1 MEILLNDKEV
11 KEVLHNA
18 LCNGLGW
25 ISGYGLSVKISKED
39 YAKAKNSLKD
49 EDFNVDSM
57 VGSINIGICME
68 DVLMKHLEDGNE
80 LEFYDSEQEEE
91 VGFTF
96 EQAKENLKDENVTKH
111 IMDMLN
117 ENDDAITADCI
128 LQTALYGE
136 IVFG

>member
-1 MEILLNDKEV
+1 MEILLNENEL

-25 ISGYGLSVKISKED
+25 ISGYGLSVNISKED
-39 YAKAKNSLKD
+39 YAKAKDSLKE
-49 EDFNVDSM
+49 EDFNV
-57 VGSINIGICME
+57 GSVNIGICIE
-68 DVLMKHLEDGNE
+68 DVFMKHLEDGNE
-80 LEFYDSEQEEE
+80 LKFYDSEQEEH
-91 VGFTF
+91 VGFTL
-96 EQAKENLKDENVTKH
+96 EQARKNLKSEDVTKH

-136 IVFG
+136 VIFG

>member
-1 MEILLNDKEV
+1 MEILLNEKEL

-39 YAKAKNSLKD
+39 YASAKDSLKE
-49 EDFNVDSM
+49 EDFNV
-57 VGSINIGICME
+57 GSVNIGICIE
-68 DVLMKHLEDGNE
+68 DVLMKHLENGNA
-80 LEFYDSEQEEE
+80 LGFYDSEQEEH
-91 VGFTF
+91 VSFTLD
-96 EQAKENLKDENVTKH
+96 QARENLKSEDVTRH

-136 IVFG
+136 VIFG

>member
-1 MEILLNDKEV
+1 MEILLNEKEL

-25 ISGYGLSVKISKED
+25 IRGYGLSVNISKED
-39 YAKAKNSLKD
+39 YASAKNSLKEANPD
-49 EDFNVDSM
+49 KD
-57 VGSINIGICME
+57 ICIE
-68 DVLMKHLEDGNE
+68 DVLMEHLENGKA
-80 LEFYDSEQEEE
+80 LGFYDSEQEEH
-91 VGFTF
+91 VSFTLD
-96 EQAKENLKDENVTKH
+96 QARENLKDEYVTEH

-136 IVFG
+136 VIFG

>member
-11 KEVLHNA
+11 KKVLHNA

-49 EDFNVDSM
+49 EDFNV
-57 VGSINIGICME
+57 GSINIGICVE
-68 DVLMKHLEDGNE
+68 DVYMKHLEDGNE

-96 EQAKENLKDENVTKH
+96 EQAKENLKDENVTMH

-117 ENDDAITADCI
+117 ERDDAITADCI

>member
-1 MEILLNDKEV
+1 MEILLNEKEL
-11 KEVLHNA
+11 KEVLHSA

-39 YAKAKNSLKD
+39 YASAKDSLKD
-49 EDFNVDSM
+49 EDFN

-68 DVLMKHLEDGNE
+68 DVLMKHLENGNA
-80 LEFYDSEQEEE
+80 LEFYDSEQEEY
-91 VGFTF
+91 VGFTL
-96 EQAKENLKDENVTKH
+96 EQAKRNLKDEYVTKH

-128 LQTALYGE
+128 LQTALFGE
-136 IVFG
+136 VIFG

>member
-1 MEILLNDKEV
+1 MEVLLNDKEV

-25 ISGYGLSVKISKED
+25 ISGYGLSVNISKED
-39 YAKAKNSLKD
+39 YSNAKNSLKEANPD
-49 EDFNVDSM
+49 RT
-57 VGSINIGICME
+57 ICIE
-68 DVLMKHLEDGNE
+68 DVFMKHLEDGYV
-80 LEFYDSEQEEE
+80 LEFYDSEQEEH
-91 VGFTF
+91 VGFTL
-96 EQAKENLKDENVTKH
+96 EQAKKNLKSEDVTKH

-136 IVFG
+136 VIFG

>member
-1 MEILLNDKEV
+1 MEILLNEKEL

-25 ISGYGLSVKISKED
+25 IRGYGLSVNISKED
-39 YAKAKNSLKD
+39 YAKAKDSLKE
-49 EDFNVDSM
+49 EDFNV
-57 VGSINIGICME
+57 GSVNIGICIE

-80 LEFYDSEQEEE
+80 LKFYDSEQEEH
-91 VGFTF
+91 VGFTL
-96 EQAKENLKDENVTKH
+96 EQARKNLKDEYVTKH

-136 IVFG
+136 VIFG